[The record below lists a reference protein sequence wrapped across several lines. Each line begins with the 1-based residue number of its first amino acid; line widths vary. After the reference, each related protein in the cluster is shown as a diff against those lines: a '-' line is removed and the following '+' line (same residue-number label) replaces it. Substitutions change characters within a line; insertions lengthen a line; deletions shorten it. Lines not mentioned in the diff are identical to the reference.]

1 MPMDALAVARSSGG
15 DLRRDARVVVVV
27 SAAHFFSHFYQF
39 ILPPLFLAIQASYG
53 VSFAELG
60 LVMTVFYVSSGAGQ
74 TAAGF
79 LVDRV
84 GPAKVLAAGLGLLVL
99 SVTAMALVPAF
110 WLMFPMA
117 ALAGLGNSV
126 FHPADYSIMS
136 QRITESR
143 IGRAFAIHA
152 LFGTLGYAAVPVV
165 MVALIQVM
173 PWQRAM
179 LVGALAGALVW
190 LLVLSQV
197 RFLAGDRPRR
207 PAAPPAATDAS
218 PFSLFRSAA
227 VFVCFSY
234 FLLIA
239 APTVG
244 MTSFLAAALNR
255 LFHTPIEA
263 VAAALTLY
271 LAGSGFGTLMGGF
284 VADWTKHH
292 ERVVVLGVACGT
304 VIFFAV
310 GLVAFDATG
319 LAVVLALAGL
329 STGATNAARDMLVRS
344 VASSTTTGKVFGFV
358 YSGYDLGAALIPPIL
373 GLLLDRG
380 LDAWVMP
387 TVAFSTI
394 LAILSAL
401 ALTWQRSQPAATTV
415 PVSAS
420 R

>member
-1 MPMDALAVARSSGG
+1 MDAASVVSRSGG
-15 DLRRDARVVVVV
+15 DNLGRDVRVVAVV
-27 SAAHFFSHFYQF
+27 SAAHFFSHFFQF
-39 ILPPLFLAIQASYG
+39 IVPSLFLAIQASYG

-60 LVMTVFYVSSGAGQ
+60 LVMTIFYLCSGTGQ

-79 LVDRV
+79 LVDRI
-84 GPAKVLAAGLGLLVL
+84 GPPLVLAAGLGLLVV
-99 SVTAMALVPAF
+99 SVAAMALVPEF

-117 ALAGLGNSV
+117 ALAGFGNSV

-136 QRITESR
+136 QRVTSSR

-165 MVALIQVM
+165 MVALIQFM
-173 PWQRAM
+173 SWQRAM
-179 LVGALAGALVW
+179 LVGVLAGALVW

-197 RFLAGDRPRR
+197 RFLAGAETRPKAK
-207 PAAPPAATDAS
+207 AAAAADAS
-218 PFSLFRSAA
+218 PFAVFRSAA

-234 FLLIA
+234 FLLMA
-239 APTVG
+239 APQVG
-244 MTSFLAAALNR
+244 MTSFLSATLNR
-255 LFHTPIEA
+255 LFQTPIEA

-284 VADWTKHH
+284 LADWTRHH
-292 ERVVVLGVACGT
+292 ERVVILGVACGT

-310 GLVAFDATG
+310 GMIAFDAPA

-344 VASSTTTGKVFGFV
+344 VATSTTTGKVFGFV
-358 YSGYDLGAALIPPIL
+358 YSGYDLGAALAPPIL
-373 GLLLDRG
+373 GFLLDRG

-387 TVAFSTI
+387 AVAFSTI

-401 ALTWQRSQPAATTV
+401 ALAWQCQSPAPAAA
-415 PVSAS
+415 PAAS
-420 R
+420 IPR

>member
-1 MPMDALAVARSSGG
+1 MDAASITSRSSG
-15 DLRRDARVVVVV
+15 DNLRRDVRVVAVV

-60 LVMTVFYVSSGAGQ
+60 LVMATFYVCSATGQ

-79 LVDRV
+79 LVDRI
-84 GPAKVLAAGLGLLVL
+84 GPPSVLAAGLGFLVV
-99 SVTAMALVPAF
+99 SVATMALVPAF

-117 ALAGLGNSV
+117 ALAGFGNSV
-126 FHPADYSIMS
+126 FHPANYSIMS
-136 QRITESR
+136 QRVTPSR
-143 IGRAFAIHA
+143 MGRAFAIHA
-152 LFGTLGYAAVPVV
+152 LFGTFGYAAVPVV
-165 MVALIQVM
+165 MVALIQFM

-190 LLVLSQV
+190 VLVLSQLN
-197 RFLAGDRPRR
+197 FLAGAEPRQRDRK
-207 PAAPPAATDAS
+207 AADNDAS
-218 PFSLFRSAA
+218 PFAVFRSAA

-234 FLLIA
+234 VLLMA

-244 MTSFLAAALNR
+244 MTSFLAATLNR
-255 LFHTPIEA
+255 LFATPLQVA
-263 VAAALTLY
+263 AAALTFY
-271 LAGSGFGTLMGGF
+271 LTGSGLGTLLGGF
-284 VADWTKHH
+284 LADWTKHH
-292 ERVVVLGVACGT
+292 ERIVVIGVACGT

-310 GLVAFDATG
+310 GMIAFNAAW
-319 LAVVLALAGL
+319 LAMILALAGL
-329 STGATNAARDMLVRS
+329 STGATHASRDMLVRS
-344 VASSTTTGKVFGFV
+344 VATATTTGKVFGFV

-373 GLLLDRG
+373 GFLLDRG

-387 TVAFSTI
+387 TIAFSTI

-401 ALTWQRSQPAATTV
+401 GLAWHRWPTSTVAPSALV
-415 PVSAS
+415 P